1 VPGTGTIQLARV
13 LGIRIGVSRS
23 WFVVLF
29 LFIWVLSD
37 YFQEVLGGGDGES
50 YAVAVASALLFFGSI
65 ILHELGH
72 ALQARRE
79 GIEIA
84 GIDLWFFGGIAQ
96 IKSETQSPGAE
107 FRVAIAGPIVT
118 LLVVGLC
125 VALGALLADMGRFID
140 VALLE
145 SGTRASAALVLLS
158 WLAMINAA
166 LLVFNLVPAFPL
178 DGGRIAR
185 AAAWKL
191 TGDRHGA
198 TRAAARLGQAFGYL
212 LVGFGIWLTLM
223 GAVGSGLWLLVLGVF
238 LSSAA
243 RRTVL
248 QTALSERLEG
258 VTVAD
263 IMDREPP
270 SLAAETR
277 LLEAE
282 EEFGRLE
289 VPALPVVE
297 ADGRFLGLL
306 RRERLEEHMAAGRP
320 ALSAR
325 EALDDDAGELR
336 IAQDQ
341 TLEAL
346 LGSEGLRRMGAIAAV
361 DRDGRLCGLVT
372 FDQVR
377 HALSPVDTAA
387 LRTTP

>member
-1 VPGTGTIQLARV
+1 MPGSGTIQLARIF
-13 LGIRIGVSRS
+13 GIRIGVSRS

-37 YFQEVLGGGDGES
+37 YFQDVLSGGDTKA
-50 YAVAVASALLFFGSI
+50 YAVAVVSALLFFSSI
-65 ILHELGH
+65 VLHELGH

-96 IKSETQSPGAE
+96 IKSDTESPGQE
-107 FRVAIAGPIVT
+107 FRIAIAGPLVT
-118 LLVVGLC
+118 LLIVGLC
-125 VALGALLADMGRFID
+125 VGIGALIADFDRFLD

-145 SGTRASAALVLLS
+145 SGAHADAALVLLS
-158 WLAMINAA
+158 WLAMINAG

-191 TGDRHGA
+191 TGNRNSA
-198 TRAAARLGQAFGYL
+198 TRAAARVGQGFGYL
-212 LVGFGIWLTLM
+212 LVAFGFWLMATDNL
-223 GAVGSGLWLLVLGVF
+223 ASGLWLLVLGMF

-270 SLAAETR
+270 SVRADMR
-277 LLEAE
+277 LLDAD
-282 EEFGRLE
+282 EEFGRLGL
-289 VPALPVVE
+289 PALPVVDE
-297 ADGRFLGLL
+297 SGRFLGIL
-306 RRERLEEHMAAGRP
+306 RHDRVTDDIAAGRP
-320 ALSAR
+320 ALTAN
-325 EALDDDAGELR
+325 EALDDDARELQVGE
-336 IAQDQ
+336 DQ
-341 TLEAL
+341 TLQAL
-346 LGSEGLRRMGAIAAV
+346 LGSEGLRRNGAIAAV
-361 DRDGRLCGLVT
+361 DPDGRLCGLVT

-377 HALSPVDTAA
+377 HALSPVGA
-387 LRTTP
+387 LTR